1 MIVPK
6 HLLQRHLYLLS
17 SKRAIQKSAGAR
29 SDLIDNERIVKLQR
43 IYRREIERLCK
54 DFQTGERTFST
65 ADAKLY
71 VPVVTL
77 STQDNS
83 KLLQGFTTCFKRTI
97 TWNKYQSKMTT
108 QTQKQYLDYLI
119 DPSFQEVN
127 NLFVLSI

>member
-1 MIVPK
+1 MIIPK

-77 STQDNS
+77 STQDNFYKGS
-83 KLLQGFTTCFKRTI
+83 QHVLKEQLPGTNI
-97 TWNKYQSKMTT
+97 
-108 QTQKQYLDYLI
+108 
-119 DPSFQEVN
+119 
-127 NLFVLSI
+127 NLK